1 MKRIILATLLL
12 ISFQQYATAQTDSV
26 IHDTI
31 THRYERFYYYSW
43 YDTCPFFFDSHMI
56 LYPTLNIKPIG
67 NKFYTPQP
75 IAVKGLAAMVMREED
90 LPPVSY
96 YRYSPDHGHL
106 PEYLSLW
113 QATPSG
119 LTRSSPE

>member
-1 MKRIILATLLL
+1 MKSILLKAL
-12 ISFQQYATAQTDSV
+12 IAVAAVLACHTATAQTDSV

-43 YDTCPFFFDSHMI
+43 YDTCPFFLDSQMI

-75 IAVKGLAAMVMREED
+75 IAVKGLAAMVMR
-90 LPPVSY
+90 
-96 YRYSPDHGHL
+96 RF
-106 PEYLSLW
+106 W